1 MIDAEEAEAREN
13 EQLAATAESTTE
25 VTEKQTSEGQTEAA
39 KTQESQEAATVAA
52 TNTPAESQSDSA
64 TTEVAASLSDAQNFN
79 TATSADGLEKIIE
92 EDEAAAHLGSS
103 GGARKDNPL
112 TQSKAPLEGGAHL
125 ASVSSSNNT
134 VEMGTIEPSLV
145 PPTGPETLEFIDG
158 VKKNAELLRNM
169 QSHVVSLTGSEPAL
183 IEINRNKGININ

>member
-13 EQLAATAESTTE
+13 EQLAATGESTTE
-25 VTEKQTSEGQTEAA
+25 ATEKQPLDGQTEAA
-39 KTQESQEAATVAA
+39 KTQESQEAAVG
-52 TNTPAESQSDSA
+52 TNAPAESQSDSA
-64 TTEVAASLSDAQNFN
+64 TTDSASLSDAQNFN

-112 TQSKAPLEGGAHL
+112 TQSRAPLEGGAHL

-134 VEMGTIEPSLV
+134 VEMGTIQPSLV
-145 PPTGPETLEFIDG
+145 PQTGPETLEFIEG
-158 VKKNAELLRNM
+158 VKKTAELLRNM

-183 IEINRNKGININ
+183 IEINRNKGINITVK